1 MGYNLH
7 AAIAEPREAVAASSS
22 ISKRLSKKKKKKN
35 ITLSLAFQERPH
47 RVSDVA
53 RTTGDEATR
62 KVAGDKARSPAFIFA
77 FFVGMRSRYLQSPP
91 LQSVRH
97 PPAHTS
103 VSHGLTG
110 SGYSF
115 FLLLLFLLLRLFTYC
130 LLLPLFT
137 SSTCAS
143 DLRS

>member
-22 ISKRLSKKKKKKN
+22 ISKRLCKKKK
-35 ITLSLAFQERPH
+35 ILQTLSLAFQERPH
-47 RVSDVA
+47 HVSDVA

-91 LQSVRH
+91 LRSVRH
-97 PPAHTS
+97 PPARTHLY
-103 VSHGLTG
+103 LTG
-110 SGYSF
+110 
-115 FLLLLFLLLRLFTYC
+115 
-130 LLLPLFT
+130 
-137 SSTCAS
+137 
-143 DLRS
+143 

>member
-22 ISKRLSKKKKKKN
+22 ISKRLSKKRKKRKE
-35 ITLSLAFQERPH
+35 ITLSLAFQERPP

-115 FLLLLFLLLRLFTYC
+115 FIIIISPLTLVY
-130 LLLPLFT
+130 LLPPAPALHFFNVR
-137 SSTCAS
+137 
-143 DLRS
+143 L